1 VKLLKTGLALT
12 MVGVG
17 LAAMPSL
24 GAQASP
30 APAGDPLLTQLRNQA
45 DGSVAVNRQ
54 AATGKAGFVR
64 TDGDLM
70 PGRSA
75 SDRASA
81 IAKADAYLAK
91 YAPAFGARA
100 GELAQTE
107 VNADRAGW
115 SITFAQT
122 YQGVPVFA
130 AELKAHV
137 DREGDLTSVNG
148 FAAPALSLSV
158 TPDITEAEA
167 SARALDAVKAKPSGH
182 EDGLPAAFT
191 RGLTVRSAELMIYR
205 MGSTRGIQGEARLA
219 WVVEVWNQS
228 TIRETLILDAS
239 SGKPL
244 NRWSMMAHALDREL
258 YEARKDFSGYDH
270 VWSEGDPYPAPGM
283 TVDQENEVLGAGEA
297 YWMFRNTFGYDS
309 WDGNG
314 GKMITVNNDPRID
327 CPNANWNGVT
337 TNYCTGVTG
346 DDTVAHEWAHA
357 YTESTSGLIY
367 QWQAGAMNEAYSD
380 IWGETVDMLNTRQN
394 EVGEESST
402 GGSVPRT
409 PGNCSQYTRSLTTME
424 ITAPAEIAGPCVNI
438 PASFGPV
445 ITETPVNATA
455 VVGTDAANPDGPT
468 TTDGCSPF
476 NNAGAISGQ
485 WVYVDRGTCSFAVKI
500 DNAEAAG
507 AEGIV
512 VGNTPT
518 GAMGSIAGNSEI
530 YGVMVSNADGAK
542 FKSAGGPVSF
552 TIAAEPSDADP
563 THRWLSGESDPAFGG
578 AIRDMWNPSCYGD
591 PGKVSDEEYVCGS
604 EDSGGVHSNSGVVNR
619 TFAILVD
626 GIDGSGTSGIGLDKA
641 ARLFWHTQSNY
652 LTPASYFPDLADGL
666 EASCEAMKGIS
677 FEEVTLGDPDDPDGS
692 DGGVVEPELV
702 IGGTTTA
709 DCAKVTAAIAET
721 ELRLDPTE
729 QCDWQPLLAPG
740 APALSCGTGTATVAT
755 YTEDF
760 EDGLAGWTQ
769 DEEIGFPGGSGIAWE
784 PSTAAPGG
792 HAGGVAFGPD
802 PVAGECSGEA
812 GDLTSR
818 NGLISPAITVPAGST
833 PRLSFE
839 HYVATEATWDGGN
852 VKVSVNG
859 GAFTLIQPD
868 AYLFNAPAGELD
880 ADAGPMGGEPAWTGT
895 NGGEL
900 AGSWGTSIIDLGKLA
915 KAGDSVKFRFDMGRD
930 GCNGVDGW
938 YVDNVKLEVCQ
949 GPTPTPTTTPTPT
962 PTTTPT
968 PTPTGKSETDTT
980 VKVKPRKVHRG
991 DAFKVIVK
999 VTSSAGEVT
1008 GKVKVLLDGKRIAKR
1023 RLDDGRVVVRVKRLL
1038 TLGKHKVVAK
1048 YLGSDTMQRSK
1059 DDARLRVIR

>member
-1 VKLLKTGLALT
+1 MKLLKTGLALT

-45 DGSVAVNRQ
+45 DDSVVVNRQ

-64 TDGDLM
+64 TEGDLM
-70 PGRSA
+70 PGKSA

-81 IAKADAYLAK
+81 IAKAGAYLAK

-100 GELAQTE
+100 SELGQTE
-107 VNADRAGW
+107 VYADRAGW
-115 SITFAQT
+115 SVTFAQS

-158 TPDITEAEA
+158 TPGITREAA
-167 SARALDAVKAKPSGH
+167 SARALDAVKAKPAGH
-182 EDGLPAAFT
+182 EDGLPAAFAQ
-191 RGLTVRSAELMIYR
+191 GLTVRSADLMIYR
-205 MGSTRGIQGEARLA
+205 MGSTRGIQGEAKLA
-219 WVVEVWNQS
+219 WVVEVWNKS
-228 TIRETLILDAS
+228 TIRETLILDAA

-244 NRWSMMAHALDREL
+244 NRWSMLAHALDREL
-258 YEARKDFSGYDH
+258 YEARQDFSGYDH

-283 TVDQENEVLGAGEA
+283 TEDQQNEVRGAGEA
-297 YWMFRNTFGYDS
+297 YWMFRNTFGYNS

-314 GKMITVNNDPRID
+314 AKMITVNNDPRID

-337 TNYCTGVTG
+337 TNYCSGVTG
-346 DDTVAHEWAHA
+346 DDTVAHEWGHA

-380 IWGETVDMLNTRQN
+380 IWGETVDMLNTRHN
-394 EVGEESST
+394 EVGEENST
-402 GGSVPRT
+402 GGSVPRS

-455 VVGTDAANPDGPT
+455 VVGTDAANPAGPT
-468 TTDGCSPF
+468 TTDGCSPL
-476 NNAGAISGQ
+476 NNAAEIDGI
-485 WVYVDRGTCSFAVKI
+485 WVYVDRGTCPFADKI
-500 DNAEAAG
+500 ENAENAG
-507 AEGIV
+507 AIGIV

-518 GAMGSIAGNSEI
+518 GALGSIAGDSDL
-530 YGVMVSNADGAK
+530 YGVMVSNADGTK
-542 FKSAGGPVSF
+542 FKSAGEPVQF

-563 THRWLSGESDPAFGG
+563 THRWLSGETDPAFGG
-578 AIRDMWNPSCYGD
+578 AIRDMWNPNCYGD

-619 TFAILVD
+619 TFALLVD
-626 GIDGSGTSGIGLDKA
+626 GMDGQGTGIGLDKA
-641 ARLFWHTQSNY
+641 ARLFWHTQTNY
-652 LTPASYFPDLADGL
+652 LTPSSYFPDLANGL
-666 EASCEAMKGIS
+666 EASCAAMQGIN
-677 FEEVTLGDPDDPDGS
+677 FEEVTLGDPSDPDGS

-702 IGGTTTA
+702 IGGTTA
-709 DCAKVTAAIAET
+709 EDCAKVTAVIAET

-729 QCDWQPLLAPG
+729 LCDWQPLLAPG
-740 APALSCGTGTATVAT
+740 APALTCGTGTVTKAT

-769 DEEIGFPGGSGIAWE
+769 DEEIGFPAGSGIAWE
-784 PSTAAPGG
+784 SSTAAPGG

-818 NGLISPAITVPAGST
+818 NGLISPAITVPAGTT
-833 PRLSFE
+833 PRISFE
-839 HYVATEATWDGGN
+839 HYMASEATWDGGN

-859 GAFTLIQPD
+859 GAFTLVPED

-880 ADAGPMGGEPAWTGT
+880 PDAGPMGGEPAWTGT
-895 NGGEL
+895 DGGKL
-900 AGSWGTSIIDLGKLA
+900 AGSWGTSVIDLGKLA
-915 KAGDSVKFRFDMGRD
+915 AAGASVKFRFDMGRD

-938 YVDNVKLEVCQ
+938 YVDNVKVEVCESS
-949 GPTPTPTTTPTPT
+949 TTPTPT

-968 PTPTGKSETDTT
+968 PTPTPSVKAETTT
-980 VKVKPRKVHRG
+980 KVKVKPAKIQRG
-991 DAFKVIVK
+991 DAFKIIVK
-999 VTSSAGEVT
+999 VRSAAGEVT
-1008 GKVKVLLDGKRIAKR
+1008 GKVKIMLDGKKIAKL
-1023 RLDDGRVVVRVKRLL
+1023 RLDDGRAVKKVKRMLAV
-1038 TLGKHKVVAK
+1038 GKHKVVAK
-1048 YLGSDTMQRSK
+1048 YLGSDDFKRSK

>member
-1 VKLLKTGLALT
+1 MKLLKTGLALT

-17 LAAMPSL
+17 LAAMPNL

-45 DGSVAVNRQ
+45 DGSVEVNRQ
-54 AATGKAGFVR
+54 VATGKAGFVR
-64 TDGDLM
+64 TEGDLM

-75 SDRASA
+75 TDRAGA

-100 GELAQTE
+100 SELAQTE
-107 VNADRAGW
+107 VYADKAGW
-115 SITFAQT
+115 SVTFAQS
-122 YQGVPVFA
+122 YRGVPVFA

-137 DREGDLTSVNG
+137 DRDGDLTSVNG

-158 TPDITEAEA
+158 TPGITKAEA
-167 SARALDAVKAKPSGH
+167 SARALDAVEAKPSGY
-182 EDGLPAAFT
+182 EDGLPAAFAQ
-191 RGLTVRSAELMIYR
+191 GLTVRSADLMIYR
-205 MGSTRGIQGEARLA
+205 MGSTRGIDGEARLA

-228 TIRETLILDAS
+228 TIRETLILDAA

-244 NRWSMMAHALDREL
+244 NRWSMMAHALNREL
-258 YEARKDFSGYDH
+258 YEASSTATNPILTK
-270 VWSEGDPYPAPGM
+270 VWEEGQAYPGSLNE
-283 TVDQENEVLGAGEA
+283 DQRNEVLGTAEA
-297 YWMFRNTFGYDS
+297 YWMFRNTFGYDA

-314 GKMITVNNDPRID
+314 GKMITVNNDPRIE

-337 TNYCTGVTG
+337 TNYCNDVTG
-346 DDTVAHEWAHA
+346 DDTVAHEWGHA

-380 IWGETVDMLNTRQN
+380 IWGETVDMLNGRHN
-394 EVGEESST
+394 EVGEP
-402 GGSVPRT
+402 GSGTTVYRT
-409 PGNCSQYTRSLTTME
+409 PGECSQYSRALTDMT
-424 ITAPAEIAGPCVNI
+424 ITAPPSVAGACVNV

-455 VVGTDAANPDGPT
+455 VVGTDAANPAGPS
-468 TTDGCSPF
+468 TTDGCTTLTNP
-476 NNAGAISGQ
+476 GAIAGN
-485 WVYVDRGTCSFAVKI
+485 WVYVDRGTCAFAVKI

-507 AEGIV
+507 ATGIV
-512 VGNTPT
+512 VGNTST
-518 GAMGSIAGNSEI
+518 GAMGSIAGNSPL

-542 FKSAGGPVSF
+542 FKTAGGPVSF
-552 TIAAEPSDADP
+552 TIEAQPSDADP

-578 AIRDMWNPSCYGD
+578 AIRDMWSPNCYGD
-591 PGKVSDEEYVCGS
+591 PGKVSDEEYHCAS
-604 EDSGGVHSNSGVVNR
+604 DDSGGVHSNSGVVNR
-619 TFAILVD
+619 TYAILVD

-641 ARLFWHTQSNY
+641 ARLFWHTQTNY
-652 LTPASYFPDLADGL
+652 LTPSSYFPDLADGL
-666 EASCEAMKGIS
+666 EASCKDLQGID
-677 FEEVTLGDPDDPDGS
+677 FEKVTLGTPTGDGS
-692 DGGVVEPELV
+692 NGGVGNPQLV
-702 IGGTTTA
+702 IGGTTAA
-709 DCAKVTAAIAET
+709 DCAKVAAAIAET
-721 ELRLDPTE
+721 ELRLNPTE

-740 APALSCGTGTATVAT
+740 APTLSCGSGTVAKTT

-769 DEEIGFPGGSGIAWE
+769 DEEIGFPGGSGIAWQA
-784 PSTAAPGG
+784 STAAPAG
-792 HAGGVAFGPD
+792 HTGGVAFGPD
-802 PVAGECSGEA
+802 PVSGTCSGGA

-818 NGLISPAITVPAGST
+818 NGLISPAITVPAGTT

-839 HYVATEATWDGGN
+839 HYMASEATWDGGN

-859 GAFTLIQPD
+859 GAFALVEPG

-880 ADAGPMGGEPAWTGT
+880 PDAGPMSDEPAWTGT

-900 AGSWGTSIIDLGKLA
+900 AGSWGTSLIDLGKVA
-915 KAGDSVKFRFDMGRD
+915 AAGSSVRFRFDMGRD

-938 YVDNVKLEVCQ
+938 YVDNVKVEVCEA
-949 GPTPTPTTTPTPT
+949 PVTPTPT
-962 PTTTPT
+962 PSPTPT
-968 PTPTGKSETDTT
+968 PTPTGKSETDTK
-980 VKVKPRKVHRG
+980 VKLKPRKVHRG

-999 VTSSAGEVT
+999 VTSAAGEAT
-1008 GKVKVLLDGKRIAKR
+1008 GKVKVLLDGKSVAKR

-1048 YLGSDTMQRSK
+1048 YLGSGTMQRSK